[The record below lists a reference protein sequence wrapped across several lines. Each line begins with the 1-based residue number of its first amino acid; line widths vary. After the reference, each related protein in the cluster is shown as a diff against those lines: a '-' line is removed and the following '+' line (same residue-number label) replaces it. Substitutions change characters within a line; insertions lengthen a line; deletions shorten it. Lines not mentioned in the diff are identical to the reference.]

1 MFTDTHA
8 HLTFPDYEKDIKDV
22 LARARAA
29 GVETI
34 INIGSGNGLED
45 NVRSLELTKL
55 DKNVYSTVGIHP
67 HDAGKMNNV
76 AEPFRVPQ
84 FNGRL
89 KPSATEFL
97 MNLADDP
104 KVVAVGE
111 IGLDYHYIAK
121 EAKGDFEKAKAA
133 QIECFKKMLA
143 LASEKK
149 LPVIIHDREAHADT
163 IFTIQH
169 NQGNDW
175 GGVMHCFSG
184 DNELAR
190 EVLDLGFYISVTGA
204 VTFKKKADILQDVV
218 RYVPIE
224 RLLIETDSPFIA
236 PEPYRGKRNEPAYVV
251 EVAKKIA
258 ELKNLS
264 LEDVGRITTINAQR
278 LFHLPGEIPEGR
290 IAYAIR
296 SSLYLNI
303 TNRCNLACTF
313 CPKQSGSYEVKGHN
327 LKLSHEPDVE
337 EVFKAIGEPKGFK
350 EVVFCGYGEPTMRL
364 EVVKAI
370 ATRLKQLGARIR
382 LDTDGLANL
391 SHNRDVLPELKGLID
406 EVSVSINAPDAASYV
421 RLCPSKFGEKAFAAA
436 CEFIREAKKYIPE
449 VSATAV
455 TCPEVDIAACK
466 KLVEKELGVKFRPRP
481 YQDLG

>member
-1 MFTDTHA
+1 MFTDTHT
-8 HLTFPDYEKDIKDV
+8 HLTFPDYEKDLKDV
-22 LARARAA
+22 LARARTA

-34 INIGSGNGLED
+34 INIGSGNGIED
-45 NVRSLELTKL
+45 NLKSLKL
-55 DKNVYSTVGIHP
+55 AKKDKNIFSTVGIHP
-67 HDAGKMNNV
+67 HDAEKAAAGDEALSK
-76 AEPFRVPQ
+76 
-84 FNGRL
+84 
-89 KPSATEFL
+89 
-97 MNLADDP
+97 LADDP

-121 EAKGDFEKAKAA
+121 EPKGAYEKAKSA
-133 QIECFKKMLA
+133 QIECFKQMRA
-143 LASEKK
+143 IAGEKK

-163 IFTIQH
+163 VFIIQH
-169 NQGNDW
+169 SQGNDW

-184 DNELAR
+184 DHELAR

-204 VTFKKKADILQDVV
+204 VTFKKKAEVLQEVV

-224 RLLIETDSPFIA
+224 RLLLETDCPFIA
-236 PEPYRGKRNEPAYVV
+236 PEPNRGGRNEPAFVV

-258 ELKNLS
+258 ELKGLS
-264 LEDVGRITTINAQR
+264 LEDVGRITTLNARR
-278 LFHLPGEIPEGR
+278 LFHLPGEIPDGR

-337 EVFKAIGEPKGFK
+337 ELFKAIGDPKGFK
-350 EVVFCGYGEPTMRL
+350 EVVFCGYGEPTTRL
-364 EVVKAI
+364 EIVKAI
-370 ATRLKQLGARIR
+370 AFRLKQLGTKVR

-391 SHNRDVLPELKGLID
+391 SHGRNVLPELKGLID
-406 EVSVSINAPDAASYV
+406 EVSVSINAPDAAAYA

-436 CEFIREAKKYIPE
+436 CEFIKEAKKYIPE
-449 VSATAV
+449 VTATAV
-455 TCPEVDIAACK
+455 TCPEIDINACK
-466 KLVEKELGVKFRPRP
+466 LLTERELGVKFRPRQ
-481 YQDLG
+481 YQNLG